1 MDHLRLAMNADPTY
15 WMKILASASTPFVAV
30 VSGLLLLLWIWMR
43 RLVGDLGT
51 RLEHPSLSSGTRF
64 DLEEARSTAIA
75 TRQACK
81 FFFFAV
87 VLGYL
92 TYVAVLGTSMYGYV
106 MEWLNL
112 AVRWT
117 HVIAGIMWIG
127 ASFYFIFLE
136 NNLNRTHGLR
146 DELAGNLWA
155 IHGGGFY
162 YVEKYKVAPKVIP
175 THLHWFKYEAYFT
188 WLSGFALLFLVYY
201 ADAKAFMI
209 DPTVADISVPVSIA
223 IGVGSLVLGYVIYD
237 IMCRS
242 KLILN
247 QGRFALVGTVIM
259 AVICYALTHLLS
271 GRAAFIH
278 VGAVIGTI
286 MVGNVFF
293 TIIPSQKALVRAAK
307 TGQPLDATL
316 GKKAG
321 QRSLHN
327 NYFTLPVVFIMISN
341 HFPSTFG
348 HSGNWI
354 ILMVMIV
361 ASAGIKHYWNLLDR
375 GENKP
380 VWLAGSVISLVVMSF
395 VISPAFEDTMDNTI
409 PASFEEANAVIQARC
424 VQCHSASPTD
434 DQWTAAPN
442 GVMYDTP
449 EQIATMADKIMTR
462 AVRTKTMPQGNK
474 TGMTDEERTVLKRW
488 ILQGAQIP

>member
-1 MDHLRLAMNADPTY
+1 M
-15 WMKILASASTPFVAV
+15 SAEVSFISKLVQSPMLWPAV
-30 VSGLLLLLWIWMR
+30 LFCGLLLGLFLWFR
-43 RLVGDLGT
+43 ALAT
-51 RLEHPSLSSGTRF
+51 RLRATLSDDGLSAAARF

-75 TRQACK
+75 GHQTAK
-81 FFFFAV
+81 FFGLL
-87 VLGYL
+87 VLGGYL
-92 TYVAVLGTSMYGYV
+92 TYVAVVGTPMYGYV

-162 YVEKYKVAPKVIP
+162 YLEKYKVAPKVIP
-175 THLHWFKYEAYFT
+175 TDLHWFKYEAYFT

-209 DPTVADISVPVSIA
+209 DPTVADISTPAAFA

-237 IMCRS
+237 MMCRS
-242 KLILN
+242 KLILK
-247 QGRFALVGTVIM
+247 QGWFALVGTVILT
-259 AVICYALTHLLS
+259 VICYALTHLLS

-307 TGQPLDATL
+307 TGQPLDASL

-348 HSGNWI
+348 HSANWI

-380 VWLAGSVISLVVMSF
+380 IWLAGSVVSLVVMSF
-395 VISPAFEDTMDNTI
+395 VISPAFEDTMDAAI
-409 PASFEEANAVIQARC
+409 PTSFDEANAVIQARC
-424 VQCHSASPTD
+424 VQCHSATPTD
-434 DQWTAAPN
+434 DQWTTAPN

-449 EQIATMADKIMTR
+449 EQISAMADKIMTR
-462 AVRTKTMPQGNK
+462 AVRTRTMPQGNK
-474 TGMTDEERTVLKRW
+474 TGMTEEERTVLKRW
-488 ILQGAQIP
+488 ILQGAKIK

>member
-1 MDHLRLAMNADPTY
+1 MSAEVPFLAKLLQSPMLWPAVVLLALLLGLFSWFRRLALSLGSELKRED
-15 WMKILASASTPFVAV
+15 LSAGV
-30 VSGLLLLLWIWMR
+30 
-43 RLVGDLGT
+43 
-51 RLEHPSLSSGTRF
+51 RF
-64 DLEEARSTAIA
+64 DLEQARSTAIA

-81 FFFFAV
+81 FFFLLLS
-87 VLGYL
+87 LGYL
-92 TYVAVLGTSMYGYV
+92 TYIAVLGTSMYGYV

-112 AVRWT
+112 AIRWT

-162 YVEKYKVAPKVIP
+162 YVEKYKVAPQVIP

-209 DPTVADISVPVSIA
+209 DPTVADISTPTAIA

-247 QGRFALVGTVIM
+247 QGRFAFVGTVIL

-307 TGQPLDATL
+307 TGQPLDETL

-395 VISPAFEDTMDNTI
+395 VISPAFEDTMDSTI

-434 DQWTAAPN
+434 DQWTTAPN

-449 EQIATMADKIMTR
+449 EQIAAMADKIMTR

-488 ILQGAQIP
+488 ILQGAKTE

>member
-1 MDHLRLAMNADPTY
+1 MGNTQPFWHKLMTDPAFPWVMLLSALFLLVCFYFNSLRRTLIAQLERD
-15 WMKILASASTPFVAV
+15 
-30 VSGLLLLLWIWMR
+30 
-43 RLVGDLGT
+43 DLS
-51 RLEHPSLSSGTRF
+51 PAARF
-64 DLEEARSTAIA
+64 DLDESRYTANA
-75 TRQACK
+75 SRKACT
-81 FFFFAV
+81 FFFFILL
-87 VLGYL
+87 LGYFC
-92 TYVAVLGTSMYGYV
+92 YIAVLGTSMSGYV
-106 MEWLNL
+106 MEWVNL
-112 AVRWT
+112 AIRWT

-162 YVEKYKVAPKVIP
+162 YLEKYKVAPQVIP
-175 THLHWFKYEAYFT
+175 KDLHWFKYEAYFT
-188 WLSGFALLFLVYY
+188 WLSGFCLLFIVYY
-201 ADAKAFMI
+201 ADARSFMI
-209 DPTVADISVPVSIA
+209 DPTVADIPTATA
-223 IGVGSLVLGYVIYD
+223 IGVGLGSMILGYVIYD
-237 IMCRS
+237 MMCRS
-242 KLILN
+242 RLILR
-247 QGRFALVGTVIM
+247 QGLFAVVGVIILGAM
-259 AVICYALTHLLS
+259 TYALTHLLS

-327 NYFTLPVVFIMISN
+327 NYLTLPVVFIMVSN

-348 HSGNWI
+348 HGGNWL
-354 ILMVMIV
+354 ILMVIVV
-361 ASAGIKHYWNLLDR
+361 ASMGIKHYWNLLDR
-375 GENKP
+375 GQSKP
-380 VWLAGSVISLVVMSF
+380 MVLAVSVLALITLSF
-395 VISPAFEDTMDNTI
+395 VISPAFEDTMDAAI
-409 PASFEEANAVIQARC
+409 PTSFEEANAVVQRRC

-434 DQWTAAPN
+434 DQWRNAPN

-449 EQIATMADKIMTR
+449 EQIHAMADKIMTR

-474 TGMTDEERTVLKRW
+474 TGMTDEERTILKRW
-488 ILQGAQIP
+488 ILQGAKVD

>member
-1 MDHLRLAMNADPTY
+1 MDPAQPFRHKLMTDPAFVWVALLSALFLLACSYFNSLRRTL
-15 WMKILASASTPFVAV
+15 VAQ
-30 VSGLLLLLWIWMR
+30 SGR
-43 RLVGDLGT
+43 DDLSPGA
-51 RLEHPSLSSGTRF
+51 RF
-64 DLEEARSTAIA
+64 DLEESRYTANA
-75 TRQACK
+75 SRKACK
-81 FFFFAV
+81 FFFV
-87 VLGYL
+87 VLLLGYFC
-92 TYVAVLGTSMYGYV
+92 YVAVKSTPMSGYV
-106 MEWLNL
+106 MEWVHL
-112 AVRWT
+112 AIRWT

-162 YVEKYKVAPKVIP
+162 YLEKYKVAPQVIP
-175 THLHWFKYEAYFT
+175 KDLHWFKYEAYFT
-188 WLSGFALLFLVYY
+188 WLSGFCLLFIVYY
-201 ADAKAFMI
+201 ADARSFMI
-209 DPTVADISVPVSIA
+209 DPTVADISTPVAMA
-223 IGVGSLVLGYVIYD
+223 IGIGSMVLGYVIYD
-237 IMCRS
+237 TMCKSR
-242 KLILN
+242 LILR
-247 QGRFALVGTVIM
+247 QELFAVVGVVILG
-259 AVICYALTHLLS
+259 ALTFALTHLLS

-307 TGQPLDATL
+307 TGRSLDATL

-327 NYFTLPVVFIMISN
+327 NYLTLPVVFIMVSN

-354 ILMVMIV
+354 ILMVIVV
-361 ASAGIKHYWNLLDR
+361 ASMGIKHYWNLLDR
-375 GENKP
+375 GQSKP
-380 VWLAGSVISLVVMSF
+380 LVLAMSVLALVMLSF
-395 VISPAFEDTMDNTI
+395 VISPAFEDTVDAAI
-409 PASFEEANAVIQARC
+409 PASFDEANAVIQRRC

-434 DQWTAAPN
+434 DQWHNAPN

-449 EQIATMADKIMTR
+449 EQIQAMADKIMTR
-462 AVRTKTMPQGNK
+462 AVSTRTMPQGNK

-488 ILQGAQIP
+488 ILQGAQIQ